1 MRYIRWIENESFKM
15 EKGEEISISAERYVE
30 AKNRFFYKEK
40 TKL

>member
-30 AKNRFFYKEK
+30 AKNSFFHEEK